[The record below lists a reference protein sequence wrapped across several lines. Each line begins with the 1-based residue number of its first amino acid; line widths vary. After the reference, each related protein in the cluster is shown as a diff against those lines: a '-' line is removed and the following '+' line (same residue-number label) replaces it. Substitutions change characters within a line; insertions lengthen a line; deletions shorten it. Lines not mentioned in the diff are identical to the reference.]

1 MIEKIT
7 PEMCEEITSHFRDQL
22 IYYEDI
28 KPWKLYIRKMIWTHL
43 HEVMITDIK
52 EQANE
57 FLYREETQ
65 KLLKRYFATTFQ
77 KATAE
82 EITAEMKNCG
92 SNFRVVEDHIKVM
105 GVNDIPTTDMNWV
118 PDEDTNIEY
127 ISTYKNLVSARE
139 FVTYWYDNVD
149 TEKKVPLFHLY
160 RKRYYDWVGNNA
172 LHKTL
177 MATGYAP

>member
-7 PEMCEEITSHFRDQL
+7 PEMCEEVTSHFRDQL

-43 HEVMITDIK
+43 HEVMITDIR
-52 EQANE
+52 EQANG
-57 FLYREETQ
+57 FLNREETQ

-82 EITAEMKNCG
+82 EITAEMKNCE

-105 GVNDIPTTDMNWV
+105 DA
-118 PDEDTNIEY
+118 
-127 ISTYKNLVSARE
+127 K
-139 FVTYWYDNVD
+139 
-149 TEKKVPLFHLY
+149 
-160 RKRYYDWVGNNA
+160 
-172 LHKTL
+172 
-177 MATGYAP
+177 